1 MIAKNPSVIYTRKKG
16 VYVMDKKDLQ
26 ILWKT
31 FLMRNDLDIKTVAE
45 KKGCFPQNLGRKVNS
60 GSIKLLEFA
69 NILEM
74 YGYELDIKKKS
85 E

>member
-1 MIAKNPSVIYTRKKG
+1 
-16 VYVMDKKDLQ
+16 MDKKDLQ